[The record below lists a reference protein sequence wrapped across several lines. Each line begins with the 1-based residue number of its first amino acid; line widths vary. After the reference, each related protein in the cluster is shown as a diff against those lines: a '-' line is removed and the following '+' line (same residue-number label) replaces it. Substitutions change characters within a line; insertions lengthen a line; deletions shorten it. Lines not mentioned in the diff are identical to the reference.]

1 LAVRATIDTLWK
13 AGADEKKEPC
23 CMTMDEFNDQIEQVI
38 DDARQAGLSDDD
50 MLGVL
55 QEIVAELRDG
65 ITRA

>member
-1 LAVRATIDTLWK
+1 
-13 AGADEKKEPC
+13 
-23 CMTMDEFNDQIEQVI
+23 MTMDEFNDQIEQVI